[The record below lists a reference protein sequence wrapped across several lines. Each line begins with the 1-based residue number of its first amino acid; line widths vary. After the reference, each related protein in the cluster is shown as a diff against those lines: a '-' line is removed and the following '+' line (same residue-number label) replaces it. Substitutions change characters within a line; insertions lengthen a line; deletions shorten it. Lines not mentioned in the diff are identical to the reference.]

1 MRGEVRAGHSRANAT
16 ELGARPAYR
25 IDLRILCETREADLP
40 DLAIRLAP
48 ERACGLAHC
57 QRKHFAVNA
66 GAAGLVGPV
75 AQWLEPAAHNGLVAG
90 SSPARPTNKSMI
102 LLYFSFFDEL
112 PRACGTGA
120 QECWSLGASYSAL
133 TGEIGTLS
141 LAANFV
147 FPRAAGKSRERL
159 RFETS
164 ELGSRRRSQRQ
175 RHGSAKPR
183 RRVRCCALRGSR
195 ALTQYP
201 IISRRCEVCRDWGK
215 SLCSFCRRGSD
226 GPLQTQGAPLIGEAR
241 REIHEARNAVPAW
254 EVT

>member
-48 ERACGLAHC
+48 ERSCGLAHC
-57 QRKHFAVNA
+57 QHKHFALNP

-112 PRACGTGA
+112 PRACGAGA

-133 TGEIGTLS
+133 RGEIGTLS

-147 FPRAAGKSRERL
+147 FPRAAGKSRESD
-159 RFETS
+159 F
-164 ELGSRRRSQRQ
+164 GSKHLSSVRGGAVSDNATDRRSLADEFAAARSEGPALSLNIRLFLVGAKFAAIGAKASARSVGGGQMGRCRPRA
-175 RHGSAKPR
+175 RH
-183 RRVRCCALRGSR
+183 
-195 ALTQYP
+195 
-201 IISRRCEVCRDWGK
+201 
-215 SLCSFCRRGSD
+215 
-226 GPLQTQGAPLIGEAR
+226 
-241 REIHEARNAVPAW
+241 
-254 EVT
+254 